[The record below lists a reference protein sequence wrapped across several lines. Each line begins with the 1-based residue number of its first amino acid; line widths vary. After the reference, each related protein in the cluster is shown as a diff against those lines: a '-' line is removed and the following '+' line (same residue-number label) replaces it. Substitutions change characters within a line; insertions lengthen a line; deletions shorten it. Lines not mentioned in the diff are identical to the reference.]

1 MTVLSGALLSGK
13 AAKARAKRAGFVV
26 IPALIPSQF
35 LCPQAWLVCAPNQS
49 RRATQKTQNYPAQ

>member
-13 AAKARAKRAGFVV
+13 AAKARAKRV